1 VLNPLQFLTHT
12 FSGVEGTRMT
22 GAVTD
27 FTSRLNNLFS
37 MYNEQ
42 AENQDQKMV
51 ERLKDGAD
59 GVLHAVRDT
68 FTFSRMSADIV
79 IVE

>member
-1 VLNPLQFLTHT
+1 MLNPVRFLTYT
-12 FSGVEGTRMT
+12 FSGVEGTRTT

-27 FTSRLNNLFS
+27 FTGRLNNLFS

-42 AENQDQKMV
+42 AESQDQKMV

-59 GVLHAVRDT
+59 GVLHAVRRHFLFVTD
-68 FTFSRMSADIV
+68 V
-79 IVE
+79 G